1 MNTKKI
7 ITDAAFSLFRE
18 FPFDAITV
26 QMILNKAEVSRKTFY
41 KHFKD
46 KYELMELY
54 YRRTMDQY
62 IHNYYNGH
70 NWSDVLC
77 FLHDF
82 IEEERPYFKHVSAIS
97 GPDNFWTFLRQYSF
111 QFYSSVKL
119 HNEKREK
126 LTEEERLT
134 ILMIIEA
141 QIAVFK
147 ELVNGTT
154 SISREDFA
162 DLLCSIMPASYKD
175 RIECSC
181 EEVGRE

>member
-26 QMILNKAEVSRKTFY
+26 QMILNKAEVSRKT
-41 KHFKD
+41 
-46 KYELMELY
+46 
-54 YRRTMDQY
+54 
-62 IHNYYNGH
+62 
-70 NWSDVLC
+70 S
-77 FLHDF
+77 
-82 IEEERPYFKHVSAIS
+82 
-97 GPDNFWTFLRQYSF
+97 
-111 QFYSSVKL
+111 
-119 HNEKREK
+119 
-126 LTEEERLT
+126 

-154 SISREDFA
+154 SISREEFA

-175 RIECSC
+175 RIE
-181 EEVGRE
+181 

>member
-26 QMILNKAEVSRKTFY
+26 LMILNKAEVSRKTFY

-82 IEEERPYFKHVSAIS
+82 IEEER
-97 GPDNFWTFLRQYSF
+97 
-111 QFYSSVKL
+111 
-119 HNEKREK
+119 
-126 LTEEERLT
+126 LT

-154 SISREDFA
+154 SISREEFA

-175 RIECSC
+175 RTE
-181 EEVGRE
+181 

>member
-18 FPFDAITV
+18 FPFDVITV
-26 QMILNKAEVSRKTFY
+26 QMILNKADVSRKTFY

-82 IEEERPYFKHVSAIS
+82 IE
-97 GPDNFWTFLRQYSF
+97 
-111 QFYSSVKL
+111 
-119 HNEKREK
+119 
-126 LTEEERLT
+126 
-134 ILMIIEA
+134 
-141 QIAVFK
+141 
-147 ELVNGTT
+147 
-154 SISREDFA
+154 
-162 DLLCSIMPASYKD
+162 
-175 RIECSC
+175 
-181 EEVGRE
+181 